1 MKKIFFLL
9 LCLALLAASCATQKT
24 TVLTP
29 GPSSSVGSQQGA
41 VSSNLPAGSVQPA
54 GEVAPPV
61 YYDGNNEPA
70 AFAVF
75 RYAEEQ

>member
-9 LCLALLAASCATQKT
+9 LCLALIATSCATQKT

-29 GPSSSVGSQQGA
+29 DPSSSVGSQQGA
-41 VSSNLPAGSVQPA
+41 VSSNPPAGSVQPT

-61 YYDGNNEPA
+61 YYTGNDEPA
-70 AFAVF
+70 ASGVF
-75 RYAEEQ
+75 YYSNEQ